1 MSIAPGQAISMIKGT
16 SGRRESISVALL
28 AGKMKPMSFNSNAI
42 IEEDEEEEEEEDKK
56 DKIVEI
62 PSSRKASSASVRLKI
77 NNNSLISK
85 KLYVVTC

>member
-42 IEEDEEEEEEEDKK
+42 IEEDEEEAEEDKK